1 MAKRQKLADAVGPP
15 SATIL
20 KVLFLHACKA
30 LSSQLERNLHLQD
43 HKKKRR
49 KSAHGSL
56 GLSSGAKEQPSVL
69 KRLQAVAAGAEK
81 LWQEAVSAR
90 TPVSTDTVID
100 FICAIS
106 CCLPTML
113 IHPFA
118 GCHRRRLAG

>member
-1 MAKRQKLADAVGPP
+1 MHVK
-15 SATIL
+15 
-20 KVLFLHACKA
+20 HKA
-30 LSSQLERNLHLQD
+30 HSLEGVLHLQG
-43 HKKKRR
+43 HKKKKR
-49 KSAHGSL
+49 KAANGSL
-56 GLSSGAKEQPSVL
+56 GVSAGAKEQPSVL

-106 CCLPTML
+106 CCLPNKL
-113 IHPFA
+113 IHVFA